1 MKKAKWFSGI
11 FFALMVLAVA
21 CGGPAPTAEAMPTA
35 APTVTLVPTPH
46 PTSTPVPVP
55 TDTPTPTMVPT
66 PAVPSSPIIFV
77 MHDDYALG
85 RDITIKIRN
94 NGTNKYAY
102 SEYYPACQ
110 NLSFHDESLKVRRIE
125 SFGEIKELPEG
136 EFIIPQGTHCDLAN
150 QLELLPGEEAILL
163 IWDQQE
169 CVTDNWGCAESIPL
183 PAGSYSI
190 VGTFYEKPVTVGPAA
205 NPFERG
211 DPITIKWSFKI
222 NP

>member
-1 MKKAKWFSGI
+1 MKQTWRFWGI
-11 FFALMVLAVA
+11 FFVSMVFAVA
-21 CGGPAPTAEAMPTA
+21 CGGPTSTPEAMPTV
-35 APTVTLVPTPH
+35 APTATLVPTPQ

-85 RDITIKIRN
+85 RDITIKIKN

-150 QLELLPGEEAILL
+150 QLELLP
-163 IWDQQE
+163 
-169 CVTDNWGCAESIPL
+169 
-183 PAGSYSI
+183 
-190 VGTFYEKPVTVGPAA
+190 
-205 NPFERG
+205 
-211 DPITIKWSFKI
+211 
-222 NP
+222 